1 MNFGVAWDY
10 RAVILQ
16 GFVVTLQ
23 LVVLAIICGTVFG
36 LFVGFC
42 MTSKW
47 KPVKVICRVYVE
59 IFRGSPLLMQL
70 FLVFFGLPYMGFP
83 ISIFQA
89 TLLVF
94 TLYGGAY
101 IAEIIRS
108 GIESIPSGQ
117 WEAANS
123 LGLTYFDIMRYI
135 ILPQAFKVSLPPLVG
150 FYIGLIKDTSIAS
163 IIGYVEL
170 VKDAKSI
177 IGNTNRPFEIYIVV
191 AALYFI
197 ICFPLSKVVDHME
210 KRNVAHG

>member
-1 MNFGVAWDY
+1 MNFGVVWDY

-16 GFVVTLQ
+16 GFFVTLR
-23 LVVLAIICGTVFG
+23 LSALAVVCGTLFG

-70 FLVFFGLPYMGFP
+70 FLVFFGLPYMGIQ
-83 ISIFQA
+83 ISLFQA

-108 GIESIPSGQ
+108 GIESIPKGQ
-117 WEAANS
+117 WEAAS
-123 LGLTYFDIMRYI
+123 SMSLTYFDIMRFI
-135 ILPQAFKVSLPPLVG
+135 ILPQSFKVSLPPLVG

-170 VKDAKSI
+170 VKNARAA
-177 IGNTNRPFEIYIVV
+177 IGNTNRAFEIYIVV
-191 AALYFI
+191 AMLYFI
-197 ICFPLSKVVDHME
+197 VCFPLSKLVDHME
-210 KRNVAHG
+210 KRKVAYD